1 MTENP
6 IMILLYV
13 GVAAYVLHTYLGD
26 YKAEKAGEPKSGA
39 MPGATPFG
47 MMAVLI
53 GVVGTLVILAA
64 EVGGEI
70 ALGIADE
77 QSDVVWYL
85 LVTWLCA
92 GIVEEIIFRGF
103 LVVDNKGRAALIGSC
118 VGFSLLFALIH
129 PHLWSMEDG
138 FELTLTQKGFFTTGL
153 LLANSLWWYAVRFG
167 PWNPSRSIFPC
178 MIAHA
183 ASNLGVFLVKLSQG
197 YVLF

>member
-26 YKAEKAGEPKSGA
+26 YKAEKAGSPNPGA
-39 MPGATPFG
+39 MPGAKPFS
-47 MMAVLI
+47 MMTVLI
-53 GVVGTLVILAA
+53 GVVGTLVILVA

-129 PHLWSMEDG
+129 PHLWSIENG

-197 YVLF
+197 YVIF